1 MFFWL
6 VNPWLIFVRE
16 FLYYLCITCV
26 QLKAGGLSVNL
37 SQHFAPQSFACSD
50 KDHFKASDLPAVI
63 LPVKQK
69 FVSCLYI
76 TLSKLLTCSRVKTI
90 ENNKTKILTDMFHNQ
105 MGIVA
110 DKVAAI
116 FMSYQGRKC
125 TCKTNCCYCFHITQ
139 NDKSIDRQQMGLC
152 QMHLL

>member
-1 MFFWL
+1 ML
-6 VNPWLIFVRE
+6 THTLLHNPLPVLIK
-16 FLYYLCITCV
+16 ITSGP
-26 QLKAGGLSVNL
+26 LTSL
-37 SQHFAPQSFACSD
+37 QSFCLANRNT
-50 KDHFKASDLPAVI
+50 L
-63 LPVKQK
+63 
-69 FVSCLYI
+69 VSCLYI
-76 TLSKLLTCSRVKTI
+76 ILSKLLTCSRVKTI

-105 MGIVA
+105 MGTVA

-139 NDKSIDRQQMGLC
+139 NDKSINRQKMGLC